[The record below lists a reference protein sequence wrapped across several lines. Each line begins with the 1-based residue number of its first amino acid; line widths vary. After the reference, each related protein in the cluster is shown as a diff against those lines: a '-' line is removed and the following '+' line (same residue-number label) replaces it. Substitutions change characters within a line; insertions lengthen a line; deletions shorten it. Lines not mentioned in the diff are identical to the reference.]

1 MAAAQNGID
10 PKPRSKGLNRLLQ
23 PLLRWVI
30 PSFLRSL
37 DRRLLLHRPL
47 IWRTRVHYFV
57 WFSLILANPVLYVL
71 GWLYPVSRTSVPTIV
86 EFGSLMGWFQIMG
99 WLVLAL
105 WVFQQFRSP
114 LGEFGWR
121 KTLLT
126 AVLYMAYFFM
136 VQLNPLSFAL
146 PVVQRIADVT
156 SDGEFAQE
164 YAFHERYGFWC
175 CHSELDREV
184 VQSNEQEIR
193 SALRRYGIDEAFRF
207 SYGVEACGYDRG
219 CLLQVG
225 DYNDEV
231 PPLSLGDVLK
241 SIYAAKAFR
250 GGSGD
255 YFERT
260 LASIPFYILL
270 SFFVA
275 GMLTLSVLPLSIRN
289 RRLGMSERRFGL
301 PRLRLPYPRLIG
313 RVDRYLRIH
322 KPLVWSAGLHSFLLL
337 FLLYGILMLGIV
349 FGAAYFVTRGEDIGD
364 LMNKASD
371 SGVFGV
377 LGIIAAFTI
386 LPAIWAIWQ
395 SRMPIKATTILAN
408 QAVLLLYFTAVLC
421 PQLVLFLMMYATG
434 HLPTGGNFNNDIILV
449 MAVASLYVV
458 GLAFLGKY
466 LDARRVIVA
475 LVLGLLVW
483 GLQPLFL
490 VLDVQGKEIAIVG
503 LGVGFFLVFTI
514 WVTTRLSKKSF
525 TPPLLSG
532 VYIMYFPIGFL
543 FVAMALDE
551 FLDMTTNEAG
561 GWVFVV
567 AIPLYLVA
575 IIPALKVLVRYRYW
589 PKP

>member
-10 PKPRSKGLNRLLQ
+10 PKPRRKGLNRLLQ
-23 PLLRWVI
+23 PLLRLVI
-30 PSFLRSL
+30 PTFLRSL

-71 GWLYPVSRTSVPTIV
+71 GWLYPVSRTSVPTIA
-86 EFGSLMGWFQIMG
+86 EFGSLMG

-126 AVLYMAYFFM
+126 AVLYMACFFM
-136 VQLNPLSFAL
+136 LQLNPLSFAL

-156 SDGEFAQE
+156 PDGEFAQE

-175 CHSELDREV
+175 CHPELDREV
-184 VQSNEQEIR
+184 VQSSEKEIR

-207 SYGVEACGYDRG
+207 SFRDKVCGYDRG
-219 CLLQVG
+219 CLMQVG
-225 DYNDEV
+225 DFDDEAL
-231 PPLSLGDVLK
+231 PPLPLGDVLK
-241 SIYAAKAFR
+241 SVYAAKAFSA
-250 GGSGD
+250 GSGD

-260 LASIPFYILL
+260 IAPIPLYILL
-270 SFFVA
+270 SIIAA
-275 GMLTLSVLPLSIRN
+275 GVLTLSILPLSIRN

-301 PRLRLPYPRLIG
+301 PRLRLPHPRLIG
-313 RVDRYLRIH
+313 RVDRYLRIR

-349 FGAAYFVTRGEDIGD
+349 FGAAYLVTRGEDIGD
-364 LMNKASD
+364 LLDMASD
-371 SGVFGV
+371 SGVFGI

-386 LPAIWAIWQ
+386 LPAIWAIRQ

-421 PQLVLFLMMYATG
+421 PQLVLFLVMYATG
-434 HLPTGGNFNNDIILV
+434 HLPTGGNFNNDVILV

-458 GLAFLGKY
+458 GLALLGKY

-475 LVLGLLVW
+475 LVLGLFVW

-503 LGVGFFLVFTI
+503 LGVGFLLVFTI
-514 WVTTRLSKKSF
+514 WVTARLSKKSF
-525 TPPLLSG
+525 TPSLLSG

-543 FVAMALDE
+543 FVGVAFDE
-551 FLDMTTNEAG
+551 FLDMANSETE
-561 GWVFVV
+561 GWVLMV